1 MILTIDFGT
10 SVTKVG
16 LWGDDGMVA
25 LARSELTT
33 TYPQVGWTEQD
44 PLRWWTTVVIACAE
58 ARALAPRAFGQVDVV
73 ACSGARQ
80 TFVPVTA
87 HGDPI
92 GKGILWSDH
101 RAAAEARALA
111 ERMGGDDI
119 NRARTGIPL
128 DAGAVA
134 AKLAWLAEHE
144 PERMEAA
151 HVILSPRDFIVY
163 RMTDQLVTDA
173 TFASRS
179 GLYDFDGNAVRE
191 LAGPALGKLPSVVPS
206 DTVVGRLKSVPGAEL
221 GLRPGIPVVIG
232 AGDRQCEVLGSG
244 ASEDHPMVSWG
255 TTGNV
260 SVPVHERPVPAPAG
274 AVVTRAADGGWLL
287 EGGLSAAGSF
297 LSWLGRLLDRS
308 NEELGR
314 LAAESGPGARGVIAV
329 PWLDGARAPWWRD
342 DARAGFMGLGAAH
355 GAADMAR
362 AVVESVAWDVLRVM
376 EVVTMGRLG
385 GSTAEGVTLGG
396 AGSGLPVWVEVL
408 TSVLGVPAL
417 RHRSGEAASAG
428 AALLAGK
435 ALGMGLTLDQ
445 LDPVEAVITP
455 DPAAV
460 EIYRGAATAGR
471 PRGPVRPGRH
481 RVAPGGR
488 PPRALTV
495 RVELAYGRHG
505 TSVDVPDSADVV
517 VPLEEPGLDH
527 EEEAI
532 TDALRRPLTGPPLA
546 DLVAQAG
553 RVAVVFPDLTRPMPN
568 RTVLPPLLA
577 ELARCGVPDDRIVL
591 LCATGT
597 HRQATAAEMAE
608 LIGADVVARY
618 DVIDHDATNDDAH
631 LPVGAVDG
639 TPVLL
644 QREYVEA
651 DVRIITGFVEPHF
664 FAGFSGGPKA
674 VCPGLAATATIL
686 EAHHPRR
693 IADARATFVTRTGNP
708 VHDFVRAATA
718 LAPPHLSL
726 DVAINRGPSGDGR
739 LRRPAACGAR
749 CRLRPRAVHRRARGS
764 PRPSTWWCRRTVG
777 TLSTATSTRP

>member
-1 MILTIDFGT
+1 VILTIDFGT
-10 SVTKVG
+10 TVTKVG
-16 LWGDDGMVA
+16 LWGDDGLVA
-25 LARSELTT
+25 LGRSELTT

-58 ARALAPRAFGQVDVV
+58 ARALAPRAFGEVDVV

-87 HGDPI
+87 QGDPI

-101 RAAAEARALA
+101 RAAAEARVLA
-111 ERMGGDDI
+111 TRMGGDDI

-134 AKLAWLAEHE
+134 AKLAWLAAHE

-151 HVILSPRDFIVY
+151 DVILSPRDFIVY

-206 DTVVGRLKSVPGAEL
+206 DTVVGQLKPVPGAEL

-232 AGDRQCEVLGSG
+232 AGDRQCEVMGSG

-260 SVPVHERPVPAPAG
+260 SVPVQDRPVPSPAG

-297 LSWLGRLLDRS
+297 LGWLGRLLGRS
-308 NEELGR
+308 NDELAR
-314 LAAESGPGARGVIAV
+314 LAAESGPGARGVVAV

-342 DARAGFMGLGAAH
+342 DARAGFLGLGAAH
-355 GAADMAR
+355 GAPDLAR

-376 EVVTMGRLG
+376 EVVTVGRLG

-408 TSVLGVPAL
+408 TSVLGMPAL

-445 LDPVEAVITP
+445 LDPIEAVIEP
-455 DPAAV
+455 DPAVV
-460 EIYRGAATAGR
+460 ELYRGLR
-471 PRGPVRPGRH
+471 PRVDH
-481 RVAPGGR
+481 VA
-488 PPRALTV
+488 
-495 RVELAYGRHG
+495 E
-505 TSVDVPDSADVV
+505 SV
-517 VPLEEPGLDH
+517 
-527 EEEAI
+527 
-532 TDALRRPLTGPPLA
+532 
-546 DLVAQAG
+546 
-553 RVAVVFPDLTRPMPN
+553 
-568 RTVLPPLLA
+568 
-577 ELARCGVPDDRIVL
+577 
-591 LCATGT
+591 
-597 HRQATAAEMAE
+597 
-608 LIGADVVARY
+608 
-618 DVIDHDATNDDAH
+618 
-631 LPVGAVDG
+631 
-639 TPVLL
+639 
-644 QREYVEA
+644 
-651 DVRIITGFVEPHF
+651 
-664 FAGFSGGPKA
+664 
-674 VCPGLAATATIL
+674 LAATETL
-686 EAHHPRR
+686 PG
-693 IADARATFVTRTGNP
+693 ADEP
-708 VHDFVRAATA
+708 
-718 LAPPHLSL
+718 
-726 DVAINRGPSGDGR
+726 
-739 LRRPAACGAR
+739 LR
-749 CRLRPRAVHRRARGS
+749 
-764 PRPSTWWCRRTVG
+764 
-777 TLSTATSTRP
+777 